1 MRKITSP
8 YGKRKGKDMMDRF
21 QIETTQAR
29 ASAVV
34 TYENTRITILTPCLI
49 RVETGTFTD
58 LPTQKVWFR
67 DLGHTG
73 YKIYKSGNMRLVK
86 TAEICLHVNI
96 DTGTV
101 KCIELSDGSIVRDFV
116 KGNLLG
122 TARTLD
128 GVNGPTKLNP
138 GILSLSGVSILDD
151 SDSML
156 IGPTGAILPRGKC
169 TDRYYFAYGHDYK
182 RCLKDFFS
190 LTGNVPLIPKY
201 VLGNWWSRYK
211 AYTQQEYQDLMEQFL
226 ERKIPI
232 TVATIDM
239 DWHWTDVVNR
249 FGEDAKPASAL
260 NKEELWYNHTAPGWT
275 GYSWNTDLFPDH
287 RALLDWLHEKNFR
300 VTLNV
305 HPAQGIRYFE
315 DCYEQACSI
324 MGIDPAQKKQI
335 PFDLSQDKFMEAYL
349 DAGHHPHEEEGVDFW
364 WIDWQQGTNSGVPGL
379 DPLWALNHFH
389 TLDASRSGKR
399 PLILSRYAGLGS
411 HRYPLGFSGDTFT
424 TWQSLQFQPYFTNT
438 AANAGYTW
446 WSHDIGGHQFG
457 VQDDELY
464 VRWIQYGVFSPINR
478 LHSSCSDFLGKEPW
492 KRSFAAKEAA
502 VSALRFR
509 QKLIPYLYTANFMT
523 HTEGTPI
530 CCPMYYEYH
539 REEAY
544 NAKNQYFFGPS
555 LMVCPITEKTNP
567 RLNLAKTDVWLP
579 EGRWTDIFTGQI
591 YRGGQ
596 WVAMHRDLDSIPV
609 LAKEGA
615 IVPMYRNAETNDLS
629 LEQSMDIHVWR
640 GNGSFELYEDDGE
653 TMTYRD
659 GRWVKTR
666 MEVKETAE
674 GIRFTIHSPQGDM
687 SLISEVRDWN
697 ICFRDIRSAEV
708 TCNGVAVSSTS
719 RKWVEIPVNGARE
732 TVLELKHCQY
742 ATNQT
747 PQDRIADF
755 LTRVQGSNIWKTANF
770 PTAQNPE
777 RIKKLPKDIRLALKE
792 FDALLD

>member
-1 MRKITSP
+1 MA
-8 YGKRKGKDMMDRF
+8 RF
-21 QIETTQAR
+21 QIGTSAAR
-29 ASAVV
+29 ESAVI
-34 TYENTRITILTPCLI
+34 TYDNVRITVLAPCLI
-49 RVETGTFTD
+49 RIETGNFTD

-73 YKIYKSGNMRLVK
+73 YKVYKSGDIRMVK
-86 TAEICLHVNI
+86 TEEICLHVNI
-96 DTGTV
+96 RTGFV
-101 KCIELSDGSIVRDFV
+101 KAIELADGNIVRDFRS
-116 KGNLLG
+116 GNLLG

-128 GVNGPTKLNP
+128 GVNGATKLSP
-138 GILSLSGVSILDD
+138 GILSLSGVSVLDD

-156 IGPTGAILPRGKC
+156 IETDGTICPREKC

-182 RCLKDFFS
+182 RCLRDFFR

-211 AYTQQEYQDLMEQFL
+211 AYTQQEYRQLMEQFL
-226 ERKIPI
+226 DRNIPI

-260 NKEELWYNHTAPGWT
+260 NKEELWFNHTAPGWT
-275 GYSWNTDLFPDH
+275 GYSWNTELFPNH
-287 RALLDWLHEKNFR
+287 KALLDWLHDQNFH

-305 HPAQGIRYFE
+305 HPAQGFRFFE
-315 DCYEQACSI
+315 NCYEDACTI
-324 MGIDPAQKKQI
+324 MGLDPTQKKQI
-335 PFDLSQDKFMEAYL
+335 PFNLSQDKFMEAYL
-349 DAGHHPHEEEGVDFW
+349 DAGHHPLEDEGVDFW

-389 TLDASRSGKR
+389 TLDASRNGKR

-457 VQDDELY
+457 IQDDELY

-502 VSALRFR
+502 ERALRLR
-509 QKLIPYLYTANFMT
+509 QKQIPYLYSANYQT
-523 HTEGTPI
+523 HTQGIPI
-530 CCPMYYEYH
+530 CMPLYYEYD

-544 NAKNQYFFGPS
+544 GARNQYFFGPS
-555 LMVCPITEKTNP
+555 LLVCPITEKSNP
-567 RLNLAKTDVWLP
+567 RLNLAKVDAWLP

-591 YRGGQ
+591 YRGGGY
-596 WVAMHRDLDSIPV
+596 VALHRDLDSIPV
-609 LAKEGA
+609 LAKSGA
-615 IVPMYRNAETNDLS
+615 IVPMYRSGESNDLS
-629 LEQSMDIHVWR
+629 LSQSMDIHVWR
-640 GNGSFELYEDDGE
+640 GNGCYELYEDDGE
-653 TMTYRD
+653 TMAYRD
-659 GRWVKTR
+659 GKFVITA
-666 MEVKETAE
+666 MVVEETADT
-674 GIRFTIHSPQGDM
+674 IRFVIRKPQGDL
-687 SLISEVRDWN
+687 SLISDNRNWN
-697 ICFRDIRSAEV
+697 ICFRDVKNAEISV
-708 TCNGVAVSSTS
+708 NGTVAKSIS
-719 RKWVEIPVNGARE
+719 RDHVVIPVNGAQS
-732 TVLELKHCQY
+732 TVIELKNCQY
-742 ATNQT
+742 AVNA
-747 PQDRIADF
+747 PVADRIADL
-755 LTRVQGSNIWKTANF
+755 LTRVQGSNIWKAANF

-777 RIKKLPKDIRLALKE
+777 RAKKLPKDIRLALEE
-792 FDALLD
+792 FGSLLD